1 MDTVVFY
8 YRPRRARPN
17 DDARLDAKALY
28 RRESARATPRTS
40 ARARHCVKRRK
51 RCRLARVVVATPPT
65 PEREGDFVER
75 TLELERLRVSGGGGG
90 DDAKSGGDVRWCS
103 GTDAGT
109 AAGLD
114 GLALK
119 ETSDPPMES
128 SDDDRVRARLILD
141 PKDRFNSDG
150 ASTVARVSSLAATQ
164 SVRLDMLYDA
174 WRSSAP
180 LELRLDAG
188 RFANAAAAR
197 RSIVAAT
204 AGMGS
209 RIVPEDDCNIA
220 SISSDTL
227 STSKRVEFDAQNPAT
242 AFAASNMAA
251 EFMEDD
257 AEDESPSSASMS
269 ANSDDTPPQSQ
280 NALDAGES
288 ALFDMM
294 AANLTKSD
302 AESARLASSL
312 DVPTHRS
319 DVHLANAAPA
329 IFPPTPLNVSAASP
343 SPRTRASA
351 PNAHIA
357 VSRRT
362 PRARSSTSS
371 DSSSSAATA
380 RVNASSHAAAASAV
394 SAASLFARTAS
405 TRYSVNAASYRA
417 RAASA
422 PTSVDRSARTARS
435 IATAPGADESPFRV
449 VFVVDAS
456 PRRAAASEPTTFSV
470 RSLALSDAM
479 SIERARD
486 VDCGRCS
493 MTRPSRHKAISQ
505 SIITR
510 RRARASMSVTLHT
523 TLGELKLELHCA
535 DAPKSCENFLALCA
549 SGYYDGCAFHR
560 CVKGFMIQSGDPTGT
575 GRGGASIYGGG
586 TFKDELSAH
595 LTFSR
600 RGVLA
605 MANAGPNTN
614 GSQFFLSFAKLPHLN
629 GKVTIF
635 GQLIDG
641 HGTLDSLERLAV
653 DERDRPVRDVK
664 IERVTIHANPV
675 AG

>member
-65 PEREGDFVER
+65 PEREVDFVER

-209 RIVPEDDCNIA
+209 RIVPEDDFNIA

-435 IATAPGADESPFRV
+435 IATAPGDDESPFRV

-486 VDCGRCS
+486 VDCGRCLL
-493 MTRPSRHKAISQ
+493 TRLSRHEAIT
-505 SIITR
+505 INHHTPT
-510 RRARASMSVTLHT
+510 RARINVR
-523 TLGELKLELHCA
+523 
-535 DAPKSCENFLALCA
+535 DAPHDA
-549 SGYYDGCAFHR
+549 R
-560 CVKGFMIQSGDPTGT
+560 
-575 GRGGASIYGGG
+575 
-586 TFKDELSAH
+586 
-595 LTFSR
+595 
-600 RGVLA
+600 
-605 MANAGPNTN
+605 
-614 GSQFFLSFAKLPHLN
+614 
-629 GKVTIF
+629 
-635 GQLIDG
+635 
-641 HGTLDSLERLAV
+641 
-653 DERDRPVRDVK
+653 
-664 IERVTIHANPV
+664 
-675 AG
+675 